1 MIASLILAAGD
12 SVRMGRPKALLPV
25 DGTTFLGRILDNYRA
40 LGTGKI
46 ALVLGKN
53 APAVLAEIAAH
64 DIEVVI
70 NPRPE
75 QGQLS
80 SLLAGIGALRPHDPA
95 GVIVHPVDHPM
106 VGIGTLRLVVSAAL
120 LHVGKI
126 VIPTCR
132 GRRGH
137 PVVFP
142 STLFGELA
150 KAPLS
155 VGARAVTR
163 SRISDIVEV
172 RTGDEGILTNID
184 TQQEYARLRRDQ
196 PRTS

>member
-1 MIASLILAAGD
+1 
-12 SVRMGRPKALLPV
+12 MGRPKALLPV